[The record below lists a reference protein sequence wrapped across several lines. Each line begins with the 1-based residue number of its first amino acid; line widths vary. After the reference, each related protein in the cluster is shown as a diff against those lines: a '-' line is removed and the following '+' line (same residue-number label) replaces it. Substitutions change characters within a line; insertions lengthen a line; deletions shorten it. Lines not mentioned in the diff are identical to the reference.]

1 MTVKPVAPLVRGRQ
15 AEMYRRALR
24 IMPGGADSNFRIWD
38 ADTVYIDRGKGA
50 MIWDIDGNE
59 YIDLRMG
66 YGPAILGHADERVDA
81 HVIERLARGISF
93 SLTSED
99 EVQACELITEL
110 TFCDMARLT
119 VSGTEATMHAMR
131 LARAFTGRDRIIK
144 FEGGYHGVH
153 DYALASPDEA
163 TELGQR
169 DDPLRFVQGR
179 GIPEVVAQTV
189 IPVPFNDTEAVQRVF
204 AREGERIAAVIV
216 EPVLGNAQALLPDP
230 GFLEGIRALTN
241 EYGALLIFD
250 EVKTGFRLARGGAAE
265 LFGVTPDL
273 ATYAK
278 ALANGYPAAAFGG
291 RRDVMSLLP
300 ERVSH
305 GGTYAGNRIAASAAV
320 ATLRILRDT
329 DALAVIDGAGRRLQ
343 AGLHEVMTERSV
355 PHAFSGH
362 PIMFGIVFAEAAP
375 SDYRGWVDTDHDL
388 YDDVAW
394 QMILRGAMPEPDS
407 REPWFLSESHAAG
420 DIIDRVVGIFEV
432 ALDAALEARAGA
444 GAAASPANRP
454 TAGQATG

>member
-1 MTVKPVAPLVRGRQ
+1 
-15 AEMYRRALR
+15 
-24 IMPGGADSNFRIWD
+24 
-38 ADTVYIDRGKGA
+38 
-50 MIWDIDGNE
+50 
-59 YIDLRMG
+59 MG

-81 HVIERLARGISF
+81 HVIDRLSQGISF

-131 LARAFTGRDRIIK
+131 LARAFTGRDRIVK
-144 FEGGYHGVH
+144 FEGQYHGVH
-153 DYALASPDEA
+153 DYALVSPDEA
-163 TELGQR
+163 TELGDR
-169 DDPLRFVQGR
+169 ADPIRIVRGR
-179 GIPEVVAQTV
+179 GIPEVIATTM
-189 IPVPFNDTEAVQRVF
+189 IPVPFNDLDALRRVF
-204 AREGERIAAVIV
+204 DRDGDQIAAVIV
-216 EPVLGNAQALLPDP
+216 EPILGNAQALLPQP
-230 GFLEGIRALTN
+230 GFLEGVRALTSAS
-241 EYGALLIFD
+241 GALLIFD

-265 LFGVTPDL
+265 LYGVTPDL

-329 DALAVIDGAGRRLQ
+329 EALAIIDGTGRRLQ

-375 SDYRGWVDTDHDL
+375 TDYRGWVDTDHDL
-388 YDDVAW
+388 YDAVVW

-407 REPWFLSESHAAG
+407 REPWFLSESHAGG
-420 DIIDRVVGIFEV
+420 DTVDRVVGIFEV

-444 GAAASPANRP
+444 GASTSVANRP